1 MRVFRTLVMS
11 VLLYGAETWP
21 VVQPENR
28 RLTTFQ
34 MQCLRTSLGS
44 HCGTGKKCSRLEA
57 SRGSAHGGA
66 AEAKTTAMTRSCAA
80 DA

>member
-1 MRVFRTLVMS
+1 MP
-11 VLLYGAETWP
+11 VLLCSAETWP
-21 VVQPENR
+21 VVQAENR

-34 MQCLRTSLGS
+34 MQCGTSLDS

-57 SRGSAHGGA
+57 SRGSARGGA